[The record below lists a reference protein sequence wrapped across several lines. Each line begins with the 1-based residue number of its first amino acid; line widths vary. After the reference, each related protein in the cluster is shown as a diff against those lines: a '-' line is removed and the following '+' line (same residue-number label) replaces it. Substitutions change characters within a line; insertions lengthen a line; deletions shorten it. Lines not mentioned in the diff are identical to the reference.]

1 MSDLRA
7 KLDALVTQS
16 NVMKGSDWRTKHD
29 ALQKQRDSG
38 EFEIGNV
45 VPGTVTEV
53 ESLGGFHLVRTKTP
67 LDAKHGDIDL
77 AHALDASG
85 ETIAL
90 AACDDELESFNPT
103 SAVFVDTETTGLSGG
118 TGTVAFLIGAGYFEG
133 DSFVVEQCFMRDYDD
148 EEAMLTYLDTL
159 FRRFETIVTYNGKSF
174 DVPLMRTRFIQ
185 NRIPFR
191 LDATIHFDLV
201 HAARRLWRD
210 RLRDCS
216 LGNIERNIL
225 GLQRQGDV
233 PSHEI
238 PRMWLDYLRTRD
250 ARKLDRVFYHHQI
263 DIVSL
268 AALTGWISRAFQDE
282 SHAGFDHAADQCAA
296 ARLYFRRGQYQE
308 ACNCAEQVLAESS
321 DHSVRSR
328 AYELIG
334 FAYKRLERWDVME
347 HAWLQFIEEFPRHFV
362 ARVELAK
369 HLEHRAKNFAEA
381 ENHCVA
387 VLEYLNTREALG
399 RAAGR
404 DETVETEIKRRLD
417 RIRRKGAR
425 ATG

>member
-38 EFEIGNV
+38 EFEIDQI
-45 VPGTVTEV
+45 VPGATTEI
-53 ESLGGFHLVRTKTP
+53 ESLGGFHLVRTIVP
-67 LDAKHGDIDL
+67 LDTKHGEADL
-77 AHALDASG
+77 AHALDTSG

-90 AACDDELESFNPT
+90 AACDDDLDSFDT
-103 SAVFVDTETTGLSGG
+103 KSAVFVDTETTGLSGG
-118 TGTVAFLIGAGYFEG
+118 TGTVAFLIGAGYFDG
-133 DSFVVEQCFMRDYDD
+133 DTFVVEQCFMRDYND
-148 EEAMLTYLDTL
+148 EEAMLTYLDTM

-191 LDATIHFDLV
+191 LDSAIHFDLV

-216 LGNIERNIL
+216 LGNIERKIL
-225 GLQRQGDV
+225 GVKREGDV

-238 PRMWLDYLRTRD
+238 PRIWLDYLRTRD
-250 ARKLDRVFYHHQI
+250 ARKLDKVFYHHQV

-268 AALTGWISRAFQDE
+268 AALTGWIGRAFQEE
-282 SHAGFDHAADQCAA
+282 SGPAFDHDSDRFAA
-296 ARLYFRRGQYQE
+296 ARLYYRRGEYEQ
-308 ACNCAEQVLAESS
+308 ARTCAEQLLETASERG
-321 DHSVRSR
+321 VRCN
-328 AYELIG
+328 AYELIA
-334 FAYKRLERWDVME
+334 FSYKRLENWDAME
-347 HAWLQFIEEFPRHFV
+347 YAWTQFIAEFPKHLV

-369 HLEHRAKNFAEA
+369 HLEHRARNYSEA
-381 ENHCVA
+381 ERHCEEM
-387 VLEYLNTREALG
+387 LQYLDTRSSLG
-399 RAAGR
+399 RSRAHDDVAAEEMR
-404 DETVETEIKRRLD
+404 KRLE
-417 RIRRKGAR
+417 RIRRKNGS
-425 ATG
+425 

>member
-7 KLDALVTQS
+7 KLDALAAHS
-16 NVMKGSDWRTKHD
+16 NLMKGSEWRAKHD
-29 ALQKQRDSG
+29 ALQERRDAG
-38 EFEIGNV
+38 EFEIDKV
-45 VPGTVTEV
+45 VSGTTTEV
-53 ESLGGFHLVRTKTP
+53 ESLGGFHLVREVIP
-67 LDAKHGDIDL
+67 LETKHGDADL
-77 AHALDASG
+77 ATALDASG

-90 AACDDELESFNPT
+90 ASCDDDLEAFDAK

-118 TGTVAFLIGAGYFEG
+118 TGTVAFLIGAGYFE
-133 DSFVVEQCFMRDYDD
+133 DNSFVVEQCFMRDYDD
-148 EEAMLTYLDTL
+148 EEAMLTYLDAL

-191 LDATIHFDLV
+191 LDAAVHFDLV

-225 GLQRQGDV
+225 GVQREGDV

-250 ARKLDRVFYHHQI
+250 ARKLDRVFYHHRE

-268 AALTGWISRAFQDE
+268 AALTGWIGRAFQDDTGT
-282 SHAGFDHAADQCAA
+282 GFDHASDQFSA
-296 ARLYFRRGQYQE
+296 ARIYYRRGQYDQ
-308 ACNCAEQVLAESS
+308 ACTCAEQLLEASPEPG
-321 DHSVRSR
+321 VRCN
-328 AYELIG
+328 AFELIG
-334 FAYKRLERWDVME
+334 LAHKRLKNWDAMERT
-347 HAWLQFIEEFPRHFV
+347 WLQLVEEFPQHFV

-369 HLEHRAKNFAEA
+369 HLEHRAKDYAEA
-381 ENHCVA
+381 EKHCEA
-387 VLEYLNTREALG
+387 ILAFLETRTSLG
-399 RAAGR
+399 RARPHDDVAA
-404 DETVETEIKRRLD
+404 EEIRKRLE
-417 RIRRKGAR
+417 RIRGKRSR
-425 ATG
+425 

>member
-7 KLDALVTQS
+7 KLEAIVSQS

-38 EFEIGNV
+38 EFEIDHV
-45 VPGTVTEV
+45 VPGTTTEV
-53 ESLGGFHLVRTKTP
+53 ESLGGFHLVRTIVPFVTN
-67 LDAKHGDIDL
+67 HGDANL

-90 AACDDELESFNPT
+90 AACDDELESFDAT

-133 DSFVVEQCFMRDYDD
+133 DTFVVEQCFMRDYDD

-191 LDATIHFDLV
+191 LDAAIHFDLV
-201 HAARRLWRD
+201 HASRRLWRD

-225 GLQRQGDV
+225 GVQREGDV

-238 PRMWLDYLRTRD
+238 PRIWLDYLRTRD
-250 ARKLDRVFYHHQI
+250 ARKLDRVFYHHHV

-268 AALTGWISRAFQDE
+268 AALTGWIGQAFQDE
-282 SHAGFDHAADQCAA
+282 SGPQFEHHADQFSA
-296 ARLYFRRGQYQE
+296 ARIYYRRAQYDQ
-308 ACNCAEQVLAESS
+308 ACTCAEKLLESS
-321 DHSVRSR
+321 TERGVRCN
-328 AYELIG
+328 AFELIG
-334 FAYKRLERWDVME
+334 FSYKRQENWEAME
-347 HAWLQFIEEFPRHFV
+347 HAWTQFIAEFPKHLV

-369 HLEHRAKNFAEA
+369 HLEHRARNYSEA
-381 ENHCVA
+381 ERHCEEM
-387 VLEYLNTREALG
+387 LQYLDTRSSLG
-399 RAAGR
+399 RSQSHDDIAAEEMR
-404 DETVETEIKRRLD
+404 RRLE
-417 RIRRKGAR
+417 RIRRKR
-425 ATG
+425 SRSCR